1 MLLLEQPGSPTLR
14 YAPSELTARSA
25 TITWSIDYS
34 GNSAITGYE
43 LQSKQIFLTSKQQL
57 DYISRS
63 AKAGN
68 QSLIIGHSS
77 SNDQSTGGGN
87 SNGVSIGTG
96 NGMSN
101 SSALLDQDVLF
112 RKLRKESDE
121 DEFWSQASVQF
132 IGSNEVQESAGSLP
146 NQPAS
151 SKGVQLIGQYTLN
164 KLEPSNLYL
173 VRLRAQNQ
181 LGFSRFSNTIF
192 ILTRKESP
200 SLVPTNVTCTSLN
213 SRSIRVSW
221 QIPRFFSTDKKQQ
234 TLGQRISHQLI
245 EGSPFSFGFPFGF
258 PFGFLLVL
266 FGLSLSF
273 LLVLFGR
280 SLGFLWVFSEFPL
293 DSLSFLFLWDSL
305 WTSLASK
312 HFLSL
317 C

>member
-1 MLLLEQPGSPTLR
+1 MKVLLLEQPGSPTLK

-34 GNSAITGYE
+34 GNSAIIGYE
-43 LQSKQIFLTSKQQL
+43 AQSKQIFLTSKQQL

-68 QSLIIGHSS
+68 QSLIIGQSS
-77 SNDQSTGGGN
+77 YAGDQSAGAGN
-87 SNGVSIGTG
+87 SSGGP
-96 NGMSN
+96 
-101 SSALLDQDVLF
+101 ADQDVLF
-112 RKLRKESDE
+112 RKLRKESEE

-132 IGSNEVQESAGSLP
+132 IGSNEVQESAGSLSNGP
-146 NQPAS
+146 PATG
-151 SKGVQLIGQYTLN
+151 KGVQLIGQFNLN

-245 EGSPFSFGFPFGF
+245 EGSPF
-258 PFGFLLVL
+258 
-266 FGLSLSF
+266 
-273 LLVLFGR
+273 
-280 SLGFLWVFSEFPL
+280 VFR
-293 DSLSFLFLWDSL
+293 
-305 WTSLASK
+305 
-312 HFLSL
+312 FLSISL
-317 C
+317 DFL